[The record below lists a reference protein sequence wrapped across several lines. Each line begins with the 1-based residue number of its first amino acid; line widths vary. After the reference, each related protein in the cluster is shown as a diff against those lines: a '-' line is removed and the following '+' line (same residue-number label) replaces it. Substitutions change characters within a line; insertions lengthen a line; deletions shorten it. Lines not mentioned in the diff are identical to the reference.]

1 MEKKNQKN
9 KTKHGKSPAAAA
21 YGDCGPLGDGD
32 RYGRLS
38 RSLMMQVDA
47 ATLLWWDTGAV
58 LLQQALKREEKM
70 KKKQCIYIWN

>member
-1 MEKKNQKN
+1 MLWKK
-9 KTKHGKSPAAAA
+9 KHGKSPAAAA

-38 RSLMMQVDA
+38 RSLMLQVDA

-58 LLQQALKREEKM
+58 LLQQALKREEK
-70 KKKQCIYIWN
+70 KKQCIHIWN